1 MGDIDRDGK
10 EEIIIGGKWYKP
22 SGDIMK
28 YPWVENAF
36 ADWHQDSVV
45 KVVDMN
51 KDGRL
56 DVVLTRSEGPYRLS
70 WFEVPTDPKGSVWK
84 EHIIDNDIDFAHG
97 LVVCDINDDG
107 NIGVFT
113 YPLKKV
119 YSRDTFSER
128 S

>member
-1 MGDIDRDGK
+1 
-10 EEIIIGGKWYKP
+10 
-22 SGDIMK
+22 
-28 YPWVENAF
+28 
-36 ADWHQDSVV
+36 
-45 KVVDMN
+45 
-51 KDGRL
+51 
-56 DVVLTRSEGPYRLS
+56 
-70 WFEVPTDPKGSVWK
+70 VPTDPKGSVWK